1 MRKDVYIKFA
11 AAVRDLRTVKAAAL
25 PQLSDQELT
34 ARQMLY
40 TGHLPAYAAMGLGGL
55 AAGHALGR
63 DGSLWSRLLQIA
75 AGAGLAY
82 GGSRYLSDPNFRS
95 TVNGYGQKAYDFAKP
110 YVQKGWEAVKPVF
123 DRGVANLF
131 AGGAAK

>member
-1 MRKDVYIKFA
+1 MRQDVYIKFA
-11 AAVRDLRTVKAAAL
+11 EAIRQRRPVKTAAL

-40 TGHLPAYAAMGLGGL
+40 TGHLPAYAAAGLGGL
-55 AAGHALGR
+55 AAGHAFGR
-63 DGSLWSRLLQIA
+63 GGSLLSRLLQAA

-82 GGSRYLSDPNFRS
+82 GGYRYLSDPAFRS
-95 TVNGYGQKAYDFAKP
+95 TVNGYGRQVYDFARP
-110 YVQKGWEAVKPVF
+110 YVQRGWEAVKPVF
-123 DRGVANLF
+123 DKGVANLF

>member
-1 MRKDVYIKFA
+1 MRREVYVKFA
-11 AAVRDLRTVKAAAL
+11 EAVRQARSVKSAAL

-40 TGHLPAYAAMGLGGL
+40 TGHLPAYAALGLGGL

-63 DGSLWSRLLQIA
+63 GGSLWSRLLQAA

-82 GGSRYLSDPNFRS
+82 GGYRYLSDPNFRN
-95 TVNGYGQKAYDFAKP
+95 TVNGYGRQVYDFARP

-123 DRGVANLF
+123 DRHVANLF

>member
-1 MRKDVYIKFA
+1 MRKEVYVKFA
-11 AAVRDLRTVKAAAL
+11 EEMRRRKVVKAATL

-63 DGSLWSRLLQIA
+63 EGSLWSRLLQTA

-82 GGSRYLSDPNFRS
+82 GGYRYLADPDFRN
-95 TVNGYGQKAYDFAKP
+95 TVNGYGRQVYDFAKP
-110 YVQKGWEAVKPVF
+110 YVQKGWDTVKPIF
-123 DRGVANLF
+123 DKGVANLF
-131 AGGAAK
+131 SGGAAK